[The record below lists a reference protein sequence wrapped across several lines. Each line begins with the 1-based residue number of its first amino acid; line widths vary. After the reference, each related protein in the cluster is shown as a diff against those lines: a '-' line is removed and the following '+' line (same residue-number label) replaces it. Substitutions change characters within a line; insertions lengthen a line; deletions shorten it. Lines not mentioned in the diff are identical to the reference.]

1 MEPTRSNN
9 HILTLFLALAVT
21 LTGGGCASVP
31 KTPSEPVPAVAV
43 APDVTPDASATAVSK
58 ATDSA
63 EPASAIQ
70 APAANASSTPAQAS
84 ADTEA
89 AATGVNADTD
99 DENTPTADAAVKDT
113 TQTADAQNATD
124 AQSADAKPDNDIW
137 TRIRAGFRLP
147 KIENQLTRQHEQWFI
162 DNAEFRQAMFDRAK
176 FYLYYIVEEVSKR
189 GMPMEIALLP
199 AIESAYKPYAYSRAR
214 AVGLWQFI
222 PSTGRLY
229 GLKRNW
235 WYDGRRDVIASTRA
249 ALDYLEKLNMDFNG
263 DWQLALAAYN
273 AGEGRVMRAVEWNR
287 RHGLP
292 ADFSHLRR
300 LKRETKHYVPKLMAM
315 VNIVS
320 DPGRFGIKLP
330 DIPNEP
336 YFARVEA
343 DSQVDL
349 GVIARLTG
357 MEVDDLHFINPGYI
371 RRATDPNGPHH
382 ILVPVDKKDAV
393 VAGLSELP
401 DSERVHWL
409 HHRVRRGDTLYDIAR
424 HYHVTVGAIKTSNN
438 LRGNLLH
445 IGQNLMLPISAS
457 VAPRRSTRRAEPV
470 HLTNSDGPIIHRVR
484 RGETLTSI
492 ARRYNV
498 LVRQLAEW
506 NFMRPNDILQ
516 LGRKLKVWLNDGPQ
530 AFEHESTRPVY
541 V

>member
-1 MEPTRSNN
+1 MDRTTIKK
-9 HILTLFLALAVT
+9 HILTLFLSLATT
-21 LTGGGCASVP
+21 LIVGACASVSAP
-31 KTPSEPVPAVAV
+31 LAPVAGDAG
-43 APDVTPDASATAVSK
+43 ASAG
-58 ATDSA
+58 SA
-63 EPASAIQ
+63 R
-70 APAANASSTPAQAS
+70 AAA
-84 ADTEA
+84 EA
-89 AATGVNADTD
+89 AAIKPSGVAIAADRANSPAPTASYDDAAATADRAAIFPSLD
-99 DENTPTADAAVKDT
+99 DEPKSVVVASPEPSPPEEISVW
-113 TQTADAQNATD
+113 
-124 AQSADAKPDNDIW
+124 S
-137 TRIRAGFRLP
+137 RIRAGLRLP
-147 KIENQLTRQHEQWFI
+147 PVDSTLTEQHEQWFI
-162 DNAEFRQAMFDRAK
+162 ENAEFREALFDRAK
-176 FYLYYIVEEVSKR
+176 LYLYYIVDEVEKR

-214 AVGLWQFI
+214 ASGLWQFI

-229 GLKRNW
+229 GLKRSW

-249 ALDYLEKLNMDFNG
+249 ALDYLQKLHNDFNG

-287 RHGLP
+287 RRGLP
-292 ADFSHLRR
+292 TDFVHLRH
-300 LKRETKHYVPKLMAM
+300 LKRETRYYVPKLMAM
-315 VNIVS
+315 ANIVS
-320 DPGRFGIKLP
+320 HPDRFGIQLP

-357 MEVDDLHFINPGYI
+357 MDVDDLHYINPGYI

-401 DSERVHWL
+401 EDQRVQWL
-409 HHRVRRGDTLYDIAR
+409 HHRVRHGDTLYDIAR
-424 HYHVTVGAIKTSNN
+424 RYHLTVSAIKTANS
-438 LRGNLLH
+438 LRGNTLR

-457 VAPRRSTRRAEPV
+457 TVSPSRGGAAPVRIAARSDE
-470 HLTNSDGPIIHRVR
+470 PIIHRVR
-484 RGETLTSI
+484 RGETLSSI

-498 LVRQLAEW
+498 LVRQIAEW
-506 NFMRPNDILQ
+506 NLMRPNDILH
-516 LGRKLKVWLNDGPQ
+516 LGRKLKIWINGGPQ
-530 AFEHESTRPVY
+530 AFNPDPKASVY

>member
-1 MEPTRSNN
+1 MERTISKN
-9 HILTLFLALAVT
+9 HILTLFLSLAIT
-21 LTGGGCASVP
+21 LIVGGCASIP
-31 KTPSEPVPAVAV
+31 ETPPPPTASPSVA
-43 APDVTPDASATAVSK
+43 ATSASATLPENAAPKGMAV
-58 ATDSA
+58 AAVA
-63 EPASAIQ
+63 EQPMSSEVAAERVMIEARQ
-70 APAANASSTPAQAS
+70 AAEVETELAETADTRD
-84 ADTEA
+84 DTEA
-89 AATGVNADTD
+89 A
-99 DENTPTADAAVKDT
+99 DAAANQPANQAEAIQDV
-113 TQTADAQNATD
+113 
-124 AQSADAKPDNDIW
+124 SIW
-137 TRIRAGFRLP
+137 DRIRAGLRLP
-147 KIENQLTRQHEQWFI
+147 QIDNELTKQHEQWFI
-162 DNAEFRQAMFDRAK
+162 ENAEFRQAMFDRARL
-176 FYLYYIVEEVSKR
+176 YLYYIVEEVHKR

-214 AVGLWQFI
+214 ASGLWQFI

-235 WYDGRRDVIASTRA
+235 WYDGRRDVVASTRA
-249 ALDYLEKLNMDFNG
+249 ALDYLQKLHDDFNG

-287 RHGLP
+287 RRGLP
-292 ADFSHLRR
+292 TDFVHLRR
-300 LKRETKHYVPKLMAM
+300 LKRETRHYVPKLMAM
-315 VNIVS
+315 VHIVS
-320 DPGRFGIKLP
+320 DPQHFGIQLP

-357 MEVDDLHFINPGYI
+357 MEVDELHFINPGYI

-382 ILVPVDKKDAV
+382 ILVPVDKKEAV
-393 VAGLSELP
+393 VAGLNELP
-401 DSERVHWL
+401 EDQRVQWL

-424 HYHVTVGAIKTSNN
+424 HYHLTVRAIKTANR

-445 IGQNLMLPISAS
+445 IGQSLMLPISAS
-457 VAPRRSTRRAEPV
+457 TVSTRRSAGAKAV
-470 HLTNSDGPIIHRVR
+470 RIAAGNTGPIIHRVR

-506 NFMRPNDILQ
+506 NFMRPNDILH
-516 LGRKLKVWLNDGPQ
+516 LGRRLKIWINGGPQ
-530 AFEHESTRPVY
+530 ALRHDPSAVVY
-541 V
+541 T